1 MNVNAVIERGGGPLI
16 PAIRAGI
23 DVVKISR
30 LQQRLDRWPA
40 LADRL
45 FTERERR
52 YSFSKPHPIQHLGAR
67 FAAKEATFKALGCGW
82 PSIAWHDVET
92 ASEGGPPVL
101 RLRGNAALTA
111 GRCVA
116 LLSLSHDGNYAV
128 AQVIL
133 WDPGSATRASEDI

>member
-1 MNVNAVIERGGGPLI
+1 MNTDAAQSGAPS
-16 PAIRAGI
+16 IRAGI

-30 LQQRLDRWPA
+30 LQERLDRWPG
-40 LADRL
+40 LANRL

-92 ASEGGPPVL
+92 ASEGGPPFL
-101 RLRGNAALTA
+101 QLSGRAAREA
-111 GRCVA
+111 GSCVA
-116 LLSLSHDGNYAV
+116 HLSLAHDGDYAV

-133 WDPGSATRASEDI
+133 WDRAEEA